1 MRKAQP
7 EFDLQVL
14 ICNYIKL
21 KYPDLLFMTDTIASV
36 KLTIPQQVRN
46 KKIQKENFHC
56 PDLLIFQPKGMWHGL
71 FLELKA
77 KNIYKKDGT
86 LLKNDHVEAQ
96 ATTLLQLNYL
106 GYYAAFAVGFDEAK
120 LIIDKYMK

>member
-14 ICNYIKL
+14 ICKYIKL
-21 KYPDLLFMTDTIASV
+21 KYPDLLFMSDTIASV

-46 KKIQKENFHC
+46 KKIQKEDFHC

-96 ATTLLQLNYL
+96 ATTLLQLNDL
-106 GYYAAFAVGFDEAK
+106 GYYTDFAVGFDEAK
-120 LIIDKYMK
+120 FIIDRYMK